1 MAPIPLQS
9 RICNSLKWYPN
20 SLHSHTLKE
29 KNLQGDNYNPGG
41 NNKGVE
47 TLNGC

>member
-9 RICNSLKWYPN
+9 RICNSLEWYPN